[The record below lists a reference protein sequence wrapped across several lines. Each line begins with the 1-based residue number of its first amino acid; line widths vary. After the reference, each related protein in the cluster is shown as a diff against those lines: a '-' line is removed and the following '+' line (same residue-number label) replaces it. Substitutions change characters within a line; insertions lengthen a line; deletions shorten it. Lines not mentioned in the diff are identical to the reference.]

1 MTSIRL
7 AAYALGIGAAAGVVL
22 AAPASA
28 DDSPGQV
35 TASASPHA
43 APSHATRRNPH
54 PGRQVSAVRA
64 GRGVNPRSSA
74 PALWTAI
81 AAVGTHVQRTLFNQY
96 PTATPAVLSQGADGV
111 VTGTL
116 GATDPD
122 GDRLTYTVLSP
133 PSVGR
138 VSIDDTGAFI
148 YTPVVD
154 VTSYGGTDS
163 FTVAISD
170 DTTPHLHGL
179 QGLLRVPVDLL
190 RHIPFVG
197 SLLSDYLPV
206 TTTTA
211 TVTLDFSGA
220 GSVGA
225 LRFPDGFRWG
235 VSTAG
240 FQAEM
245 GGAAPLDVNSDW
257 WQWTHDPA
265 NGALLGWKGAVPENG
280 PGEYIQYPTDIA
292 LARNGLGAD
301 TFRLGIEW
309 SRIFPE
315 STAGVDVSGGITE
328 QSLQQLDALADQ
340 DAVAHYR
347 DELIAMRAAGLEPM
361 VTVNHFTLPL
371 WINNPAQTRLPEI
384 FGATPTEGA
393 GWVSASTVT
402 EFEKYAAYLAWKF
415 GPQVTDWVV
424 LNEPVN
430 SMLTSYYAIPFTT
443 DFPPALFRPDLVAT
457 GLRNEAAAYS
467 GSYDLIHQYDG
478 DAQVGFALNMYSW
491 RPADPANPVDVQAA
505 ATFGDFYNRWFPDA
519 VIGGVVDANFDGIIT
534 DDELHPELAG
544 KADFLGVN
552 YYSQGIV
559 VGYPWAPDP
568 ALPVAAG
575 YPEFSPLLNVVL
587 GGCPATECSDTA
599 QIVYPA
605 GLREVLDIAASY
617 GKPLWLSENGLADRA
632 DDQRPSYVVRHLAVL
647 NQAIA
652 DGMDIRGYIAWSL
665 VDNLE
670 WVLGYEPRYGLYSYD
685 PATLARTPRPS
696 TGLIHDIFSGN
707 AIPADV
713 LTGYL
718 AAPRAG

>member
-1 MTSIRL
+1 M
-7 AAYALGIGAAAGVVL
+7 
-22 AAPASA
+22 
-28 DDSPGQV
+28 
-35 TASASPHA
+35 
-43 APSHATRRNPH
+43 
-54 PGRQVSAVRA
+54 
-64 GRGVNPRSSA
+64 
-74 PALWTAI
+74 
-81 AAVGTHVQRTLFNQY
+81 
-96 PTATPAVLSQGADGV
+96 
-111 VTGTL
+111 
-116 GATDPD
+116 
-122 GDRLTYTVLSP
+122 
-133 PSVGR
+133 
-138 VSIDDTGAFI
+138 
-148 YTPVVD
+148 
-154 VTSYGGTDS
+154 
-163 FTVAISD
+163 
-170 DTTPHLHGL
+170 
-179 QGLLRVPVDLL
+179 
-190 RHIPFVG
+190 
-197 SLLSDYLPV
+197 
-206 TTTTA
+206 
-211 TVTLDFSGA
+211 
-220 GSVGA
+220 
-225 LRFPDGFRWG
+225 
-235 VSTAG
+235 
-240 FQAEM
+240 
-245 GGAAPLDVNSDW
+245 
-257 WQWTHDPA
+257 
-265 NGALLGWKGAVPENG
+265 PENG

-309 SRIFPE
+309 SRIFPQ

-371 WINNPAQTRLPEI
+371 WVNNPAQTRLPEI

-415 GPQVTDWVV
+415 GPEVTDWVV

-534 DDELHPELAG
+534 ADELHPELAG